1 MNCLI
6 FTRSA
11 EALNGELQVAAAVD
25 LRLQV
30 TVCLA
35 RRAPASVR

>member
-1 MNCLI
+1 MNCPI

-11 EALNGELQVAAAVD
+11 EALNGDRIAAAVD

-30 TVCLA
+30 AVCLA
-35 RRAPASVR
+35 RRAPASIR